1 MRWVGGRDPG
11 VYDSGRM
18 PRRSLLTL
26 APTLVVVLGIA
37 VAAIVSLLGFV
48 QLRSHGDEAVAER
61 SRLLALT
68 LAARLR
74 ATATPDRAAV
84 VEKAARH
91 AGAELLLVDQAGQ
104 VVVDGSLGAP
114 GARDIVS
121 LLVSGSGEVE
131 TRVGH
136 TRFFAAPLGPPLEN
150 LALLSFVPA
159 PTLPFATGSLLGS
172 VAALT
177 AFLVGAAAFVAFAF
191 ARDVYAD
198 VAYVRER
205 IVEMAREGSGPS
217 GKSVAVRDTDQVGIL
232 TSAFNQLVERF
243 TAAEHAYQHD
253 LEGALAFDRD
263 RSAFLAALSHELRT
277 PLNAIL
283 GFADVLLAE
292 VDGPLSD
299 EARDNLTVLRRS
311 ADHLRALID
320 DILDL
325 SALESGE
332 LELDLGQVDVFGV
345 AAEVVREARVTA
357 EGKALAVTL
366 SGRPVT
372 AWADARRV
380 RQILGNLVGNAV
392 KFTRG
397 GSVDVS
403 VEPSGEF
410 VSIAVADT
418 GPGIDPAQRAVIFEE
433 YWQAPSS
440 RQSRIGSGLGLAIT
454 RRLVRM
460 HGGNID
466 LESEIGKGSR
476 FTVNLPMLSRP
487 AKPARFISSAPP
499 PREPATEGAQ

>member
-1 MRWVGGRDPG
+1 
-11 VYDSGRM
+11 M

-37 VAAIVSLLGFV
+37 VAAIMGLLGFL
-48 QLRSHGDEAVAER
+48 QLRTHEDEAVAER
-61 SRLLALT
+61 SRLLSLT

-74 ATATPDRAAV
+74 ATAAPDRAAV
-84 VEKAARH
+84 VERAARRG
-91 AGAELLLVDQAGQ
+91 GAELLLVHQTGQ
-104 VVVDGSLGAP
+104 VVYDGSLGAP
-114 GARDIVS
+114 GPAEVVR
-121 LLVSGSGEVE
+121 LLVEGSGEAV
-131 TRVGH
+131 TRAGR

-150 LALLSFVPA
+150 LALLAFVPA
-159 PTLPFATGSLLGS
+159 PALPFATGSLLVS
-172 VAALT
+172 VGALT

-191 ARDVYAD
+191 ARDVQAD
-198 VAYVRER
+198 VRYVRQQ

-217 GKSVAVRDTDQVGIL
+217 GKTIAVRDADQVGIL

-253 LEGALAFDRD
+253 LDGALAFDRD

-283 GFADVLLAE
+283 GFADVLLSE

-299 EARDNLTVLRRS
+299 EGRDNLNVLRRS

-332 LELDLGQVDVFGV
+332 LELDVGPVDVFAL

-357 EGKALAVTL
+357 EAKPLTVSLA
-366 SGRPVT
+366 GEPVS

-392 KFTRG
+392 KFTKSGRVTI
-397 GSVDVS
+397 SVALA
-403 VEPSGEF
+403 GEF
-410 VSIAVADT
+410 VTIAVTDT
-418 GPGIDPAQRAVIFEE
+418 GPGIDPGQRAAIFEE
-433 YWQAPSS
+433 YWQAPAS

-460 HGGNID
+460 HGGTIE
-466 LESEIGKGSR
+466 LESEIGRGSK
-476 FTVNLPMLSRP
+476 FTVGLPVVPVPSH
-487 AKPARFISSAPP
+487 KRFISSAPP
-499 PREPATEGAQ
+499 PRDMAPEGAR